1 MKTNYRIKEIK
12 DNQGNI
18 TYYPQYSYVYENS
31 FWNFLFGNRWKYY
44 THHVIPMMKIAV
56 PEESGT
62 LEGAEQI
69 IKNRTTTYVKVH
81 NV

>member
-1 MKTNYRIKEIK
+1 MKTNYIIVEVKN
-12 DNQGNI
+12 DQGNI
-18 TYYPQYSYVYENS
+18 TYYPQYSREFENK
-31 FWNFLFGNRWKYY
+31 FLNFLFGEHWKYFIRY
-44 THHVIPMMKIAV
+44 IPGRRFSTYEK
-56 PEESGT
+56 SDT